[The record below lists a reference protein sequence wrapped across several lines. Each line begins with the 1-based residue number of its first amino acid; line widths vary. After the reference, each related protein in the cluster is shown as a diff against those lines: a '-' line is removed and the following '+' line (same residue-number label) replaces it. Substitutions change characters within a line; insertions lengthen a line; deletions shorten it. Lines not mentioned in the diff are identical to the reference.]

1 MLLSLLKRGRRDQRG
16 ATAAEFAI
24 LMPVFCMMVFGLI
37 EVSRAMYMGAS
48 VQWAVDRAARLVV
61 INPEVSNTAI
71 SDAIH
76 GYLTTVA
83 GNPTVNITT
92 TVVDYGGSPVVRVS
106 ATYSHTVYGPFM
118 SGVTIPFSFVTLVP
132 RPDLPT

>member
-1 MLLSLLKRGRRDQRG
+1 MFSLLKRGRRDQSG

-24 LMPVFCMMVFGLI
+24 LMPVFCVMVFGLI

-61 INPEVSNTAI
+61 IDPDVSGSAI
-71 SDAIH
+71 QEAIA
-76 GYLTTVA
+76 GYLTSA
-83 GNPTVNITT
+83 GSPTVNITT
-92 TVVDYGGSPVVRVS
+92 TEVDFDGVPVVRVS

-118 SGVTIPFSFVTLVP
+118 SGVTIPFSFETLVP
-132 RPDLPT
+132 RADES